1 LGGFEFFEFL
11 EFFEFFEFWGDRS
24 APGGA
29 PSLGVVAINIS
40 KTPED
45 RGIKTGSMEINAEK
59 DKR

>member
-1 LGGFEFFEFL
+1 MRRESSVLRRVVCSAG
-11 EFFEFFEFWGDRS
+11 WGRTALPND
-24 APGGA
+24 
-29 PSLGVVAINIS
+29 LIS